1 MIRYAAL
8 LLALWLT
15 NAPAAAADW
24 IRLEVPDPTTIAAG
38 ETYFVDP
45 DISTVGKWPAIHTL
59 RNYREANAR
68 GHASDS
74 MVCEVDCRQ
83 QLIRAVGGTFY
94 AGLMGKDPVDP
105 LIVRTPWIRPAAG
118 TALDRVLDYACSRQ
132 TPQ

>member
-8 LLALWLT
+8 LCALWMT
-15 NAPAAAADW
+15 SAPVAAADW
-24 IRLEVPDPTTIAAG
+24 IRLEVPDPTTLAAG

-45 DISTVGKWPAIHTL
+45 DISNVGRWPAIHTL
-59 RNYREANAR
+59 RNYRETNAR

-118 TALDRVLDYACSRQ
+118 SALDRVLDYACSRQ